1 MVGENNSGNKSIL
14 ERIANKDGN
23 EHFKVTNNQ
32 AKQGQNMG
40 KSIHLHC
47 YVCWKHLEPDGET
60 AYKQTMFRCF
70 DCRMP
75 LCKKENGGK
84 VVIMNM

>member
-47 YVCWKHLEPDGET
+47 LCVGSTLNQME
-60 AYKQTMFRCF
+60 KQHTSK
-70 DCRMP
+70 
-75 LCKKENGGK
+75 LCSD
-84 VVIMNM
+84 V